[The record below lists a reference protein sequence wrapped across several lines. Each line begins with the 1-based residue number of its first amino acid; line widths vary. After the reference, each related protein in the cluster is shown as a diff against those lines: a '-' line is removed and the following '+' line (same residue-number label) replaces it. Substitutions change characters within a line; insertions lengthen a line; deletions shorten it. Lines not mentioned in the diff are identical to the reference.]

1 VIKIFTPGP
10 AKKQLPSVG
19 LREYGASSE
28 NLQARA
34 RVQFASAA
42 INGKTQQ
49 TRCPLENP
57 QSKPWS
63 STTSVNEL
71 DVLTCESL
79 ESCTGRFPSMVMLS
93 IFLMC
98 LSAQLYHCISDALPL
113 ISIVLYADEYPSA
126 DLTSGEIHIL
136 VTSHFV
142 PRCGLRCCCAVATIG
157 RTATPSYPHCAKR
170 KLLPGL
176 VEVLH

>member
-1 VIKIFTPGP
+1 
-10 AKKQLPSVG
+10 
-19 LREYGASSE
+19 
-28 NLQARA
+28 
-34 RVQFASAA
+34 
-42 INGKTQQ
+42 
-49 TRCPLENP
+49 
-57 QSKPWS
+57 
-63 STTSVNEL
+63 
-71 DVLTCESL
+71 
-79 ESCTGRFPSMVMLS
+79 MVMLS

-98 LSAQLYHCISDALPL
+98 LSAQLYDCISDALRL
-113 ISIVLYADEYPSA
+113 ISIVLYADDFCSEYPSA